1 MIQLLHRTGNL
12 RKVHLLGPLLITVQS
27 VRSWYKKAL
36 LPTAT
41 VRSEHLQCS
50 QMEKRTWWLVLYQ
63 ANTKFIHFVPWL
75 TAACRNRARPQLVA
89 ASLGTTP

>member
-12 RKVHLLGPLLITVQS
+12 RKVHLIGPLLITVQS
-27 VRSWYKKAL
+27 VRSWYKKTL

-75 TAACRNRARPQLVA
+75 TAACRNRAWPQLVA